1 MAAAIDITHRTY
13 QSYEQGRTEPK
24 ASALFELARL
34 GCNLQWLLT
43 GQGTMLAA
51 DEPCPPP
58 TSKPAPASV
67 DAQLMG
73 RIVDAVRGLYKAEG
87 VGIADIQVGRLAADW
102 YNHVVAEAPDDLVG
116 QGMALA
122 RKVEDHR
129 AQLRRDAADPGNAKR
144 QA

>member
-1 MAAAIDITHRTY
+1 
-13 QSYEQGRTEPK
+13 
-24 ASALFELARL
+24 
-34 GCNLQWLLT
+34 
-43 GQGTMLAA
+43 
-51 DEPCPPP
+51 
-58 TSKPAPASV
+58 
-67 DAQLMG
+67 MG

-87 VGIADIQVGRLAADW
+87 VGIADIQVGRLAAEW

-122 RKVEDHR
+122 RKVEEHR